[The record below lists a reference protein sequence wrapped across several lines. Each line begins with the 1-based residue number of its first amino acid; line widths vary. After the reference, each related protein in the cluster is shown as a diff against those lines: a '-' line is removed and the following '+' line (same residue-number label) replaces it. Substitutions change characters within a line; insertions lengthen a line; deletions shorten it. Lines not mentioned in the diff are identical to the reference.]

1 MAPNL
6 LFFTLKVEE
15 SRIVVFGTKGSFK
28 VAQIHHSFPSSSSK
42 PKLETNIKQ
51 FWNLYNLD

>member
-6 LFFTLKVEE
+6 LFFTLKAEE

-28 VAQIHHSFPSSSSK
+28 VAQLRFVRANTS
-42 PKLETNIKQ
+42 
-51 FWNLYNLD
+51 